1 MEWHTCVEEIMSSP
15 PITIDAYS
23 RLDEA
28 AKKMYQNRVG
38 SIVVVDESNS
48 VVGILTKSD
57 FLYFIA
63 SGIVK
68 RNPRVAEVMHSEP
81 VVAKPYESVGDAYE
95 RMKTLGIRHLPVV
108 DDEGV
113 VVGVLSMRDIL
124 FYVCKP
130 QL

>member
-1 MEWHTCVEEIMSSP
+1 MSSP

-108 DDEGV
+108 DDDGV